1 MPKSNRG
8 LRSPSMKIIVAYP
21 SLNSLGGA
29 ERLCMHVIKALRK
42 RKYNVTLATLDKT
55 NWVLL
60 RKVFDESF
68 RPDGEF
74 YLLSR
79 IPEIPTLTL
88 RQAFVAL
95 SYTLELFLITL
106 KGEYDL
112 LVNMGGEIM
121 DSIGDV
127 IYINAI
133 PLKLM
138 HIYPQIQP
146 THNVQW
152 RCYSRLYSLLTSV
165 LGNHS
170 KVIVTNSMFNK
181 DIVRRNLGRKA
192 LVVHPPVDIQK
203 IKSLMKYQNRENIVV
218 TVSRFRSA
226 KGLEIIP
233 KIARHVQNCKFS
245 IIGTADMN
253 SEECLKEISE
263 RTKKLGVQARIRIFV
278 NIPFNNVLEKLFTAK
293 VFLHTQPTEAFGIS
307 IVEAMAAG
315 CVPVVPRDGGPW
327 FDILNQDQGKYG
339 YAYSSPREAAH
350 QINLL
355 MNDERLRTEIS
366 RRASERANR
375 FTGSVFERKI
385 VNVIHEVAV
394 AKLK

>member
-1 MPKSNRG
+1 
-8 LRSPSMKIIVAYP
+8 MKVIVAHP
-21 SLNSLGGA
+21 TLNSLGGA
-29 ERLCMHVIKALRK
+29 ERLCMHVMEALRK
-42 RKYNVTLATLDKT
+42 RNCNVTLATLDKT

-68 RPDGEF
+68 QPDGEF
-74 YLLSR
+74 YLLPR

-95 SYTLELFLITL
+95 SYALELFLITL

-138 HIYPQIQP
+138 HVYPQIQP
-146 THNVQW
+146 KHNAQW
-152 RCYSRLYSLLTSV
+152 RCYSRLYSLVTRV
-165 LGNHS
+165 LSIPNN
-170 KVIVTNSMFNK
+170 VIVTNSKFNK
-181 DIVRRNLGRKA
+181 DIIKKNLGRKA

-203 IKSLMKYQNRENIVV
+203 IKSPIKNQNRKNIVV

-233 KIARHVQNCKFS
+233 KIAKHVENCKF
-245 IIGTADMN
+245 ILIGTADAN
-253 SEECLKEISE
+253 SEECLKRISE
-263 RTKKLGVQARIRIFV
+263 KTKKLGVQARLQTFV
-278 NIPFNNVLEKLFTAK
+278 NMPLIFILEKLFNAK

-327 FDILNQDQGKYG
+327 FDILDRKQGKFGFSYRIL
-339 YAYSSPREAAH
+339 AEAAD
-350 QINLL
+350 IIEMLL
-355 MNDERLRTEIS
+355 EDEDLRGEVS
-366 RRASERANR
+366 ARASERANV
-375 FTGSVFERKI
+375 FDCSVFERKMVDI
-385 VNVIHEVAV
+385 VEKVGLE
-394 AKLK
+394 KLSR

>member
-1 MPKSNRG
+1 
-8 LRSPSMKIIVAYP
+8 MKIIVVYP
-21 SLNSLGGA
+21 TLNSLGGA
-29 ERLCMHVIKALRK
+29 ERLCMHVMKALR
-42 RKYNVTLATLDKT
+42 RRNYDVTLATLDRT

-60 RKVFDESF
+60 RKVFEESF

-74 YLLSR
+74 YLLPR
-79 IPEIPTLTL
+79 IPKISTLTL

-95 SYTLELFLITL
+95 SYALELFLITL
-106 KGEYDL
+106 RGDYDL
-112 LVNMGGEIM
+112 LVNVGGEIM

-138 HIYPQIQP
+138 HVYPQIQP
-146 THNVQW
+146 KHNVQW
-152 RCYSRLYSLLTSV
+152 RCYSRLYSLITRV
-165 LGNHS
+165 LGSHS
-170 KVIVTNSMFNK
+170 HSNVIVTNSKFNK
-181 DIVRRNLGRKA
+181 DIIERNLGRKA

-203 IKSLMKYQNRENIVV
+203 IKSVMKNQDRENIVV

-226 KGLEIIP
+226 KGLEKIP
-233 KIARHVQNCKFS
+233 KIARLVENCKFI

-263 RTKKLGVQARIRIFV
+263 RTKKLGVQARVRIFI
-278 NIPFNNVLEKLFTAK
+278 NMSFNLVLEKLSTAK

-327 FDILNQDQGKYG
+327 FDILNRKQGKYG
-339 YAYSSPREAAH
+339 YAYSSLREAAEK
-350 QINLL
+350 INLL
-355 MNDERLRTEIS
+355 INDERLRIEIS
-366 RRASERANR
+366 RRAFERADHFDR
-375 FTGSVFERKI
+375 SVFERKI
-385 VNVIHEVAV
+385 ANVIHEVAV
-394 AKLK
+394 GKLE